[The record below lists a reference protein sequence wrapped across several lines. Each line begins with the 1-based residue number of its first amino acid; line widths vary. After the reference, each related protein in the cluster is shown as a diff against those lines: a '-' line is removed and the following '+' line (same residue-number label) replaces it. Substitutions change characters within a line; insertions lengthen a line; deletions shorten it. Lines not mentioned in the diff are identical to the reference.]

1 MPGFQTDARL
11 SNPTDAGMGHRHTPF
26 SSTGGTAE
34 KGQEALGE
42 DRQ

>member
-26 SSTGGTAE
+26 SSTGVTAE
-34 KGQEALGE
+34 TGQEAFGE